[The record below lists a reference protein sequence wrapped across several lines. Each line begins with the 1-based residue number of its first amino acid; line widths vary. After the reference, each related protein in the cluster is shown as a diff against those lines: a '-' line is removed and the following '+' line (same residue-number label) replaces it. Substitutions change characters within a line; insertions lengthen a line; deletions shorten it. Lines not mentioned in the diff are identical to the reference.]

1 MIKPNLECRSEHYL
15 YAYNVP
21 TKHVLFSFFLKTFIS
36 YHIHII
42 FPHSCFLGIK
52 RIQFST
58 LRVRNLFMSFFRVMA
73 IIADFMLLWLHAPT
87 VSLRLA
93 LAIRAGPF
101 GKFFYGCPDNA
112 FQVIMLK

>member
-1 MIKPNLECRSEHYL
+1 MSIIYIRTMYL
-15 YAYNVP
+15 KNMS
-21 TKHVLFSFFLKTFIS
+21 LFLFLKIFIS
-36 YHIHII
+36 CHIHFI
-42 FPHSCFLGIK
+42 FPYPCFLGIK

-58 LRVRNLFMSFFRVMA
+58 FRVRNLFMSFFQVMA

-112 FQVIMLK
+112 FQVIVLK